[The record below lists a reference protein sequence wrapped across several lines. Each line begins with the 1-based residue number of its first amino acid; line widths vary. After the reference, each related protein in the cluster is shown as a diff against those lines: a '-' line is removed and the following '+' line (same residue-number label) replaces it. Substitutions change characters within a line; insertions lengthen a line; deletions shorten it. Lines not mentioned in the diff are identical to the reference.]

1 MALPHS
7 VSASPSHLYPTFV
20 GERKP
25 KLLKGCDLGDWHFLI
40 PHEMGGP
47 KDGRDPWLAPARW
60 LGEAETEWGSALP

>member
-1 MALPHS
+1 MALPT
-7 VSASPSHLYPTFV
+7 PSRLRRATSTPTFV

-60 LGEAETEWGSALP
+60 LGEAETEWRSALP